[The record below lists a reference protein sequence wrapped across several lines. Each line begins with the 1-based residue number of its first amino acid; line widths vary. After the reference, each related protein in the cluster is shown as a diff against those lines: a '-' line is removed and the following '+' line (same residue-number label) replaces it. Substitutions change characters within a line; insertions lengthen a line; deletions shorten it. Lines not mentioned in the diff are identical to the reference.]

1 MAWAFAA
8 AAVTLAV
15 LVALW
20 LRRRAYRRSDDIV
33 YRELNPWW
41 LPVLAGVGVIVA
53 APFYYQR
60 PPLVLLTYL
69 LALIWGLTLA
79 FIDIEVRRLP
89 DAIVLPAY
97 PVVAALLT
105 ACSAITSDWTALL
118 RSAAC
123 AGAAV
128 AGFLI
133 LALLSP
139 HGEGLGLGDVKLA
152 GVLGGLLGWMGWLP
166 AVLGLL
172 TGFVLGGVAALLL
185 LLFRRA
191 DRRSQMSFGPA
202 MILGAYV
209 WCVLAGVI

>member
-8 AAVTLAV
+8 AAVALAV

-20 LRRRAYRRSDDIV
+20 LRRRAYRRPDDIV

-41 LPVLAGVGVIVA
+41 LPVLASAAVIVA
-53 APFYYQR
+53 APFYYQQ
-60 PPLVLLTYL
+60 PPVVLLTYM
-69 LALIWGLTLA
+69 LALVWGLTLA

-97 PVVAALLT
+97 PVAAALLT

-118 RSAAC
+118 RSAVC

-139 HGEGLGLGDVKLA
+139 RGDGLGLGDVKLA

-172 TGFVLGGVAALLL
+172 TGFVIGGVGALFLI
-185 LLFRRA
+185 LFRRA
-191 DRRSQMSFGPA
+191 DRRSHMSFGPA
-202 MILGAYV
+202 MILGAYM
-209 WCVLAGVI
+209 WCVLAGMI